1 MKTTDYSLD
10 TKPKGLY
17 DAFASLL
24 GPYLIICIVNIMIIP
39 FSTSSWLQGNL
50 FFTNIFVTLIL
61 ATISFILI
69 YSLKKF
75 IKQFSFDDSFIQF
88 GVRLCHKFV
97 KLTSQQINVKYHGII
112 KLFSMVMK
120 L

>member
-24 GPYLIICIVNIMIIP
+24 GPYLIVCLASIMIIP
-39 FSTSSWLQGNL
+39 FSTSWLQGNL
-50 FFTNIFVTLIL
+50 FFTNIFVVLIL
-61 ATISFILI
+61 ATVSFILI
-69 YSLKKF
+69 YSLKKI
-75 IKQFSFDDSFIQF
+75 IKQFGFDDSFVQL
-88 GVRLCHKFV
+88 GVRLYHKFV
-97 KLTSQQINVKYHGII
+97 KLISQQINVKYHGII